1 MLCLIPAIEMF
12 LLHVWRDQRRSQLH
26 QDDQQEP
33 ERSTDLETGTQLKVE
48 YIPNCKFQPHNSY
61 RLLSLLSWLMN
72 KQETGSQEP
81 GGKQDQDT
89 GDLFFISTSLT
100 RLCYSDCKDGRGR
113 FLLFARHKR
122 GLAPCSRYWQY
133 HQDQGYDNEVHLQ
146 QLHLIKC
153 WYETCIVYSVYYFRA
168 IECRWNIAWG
178 RTLCENS

>member
-1 MLCLIPAIEMF
+1 MLSLIPAIEMF
-12 LLHVWRDQRRSQLH
+12 LLHVWCGQRRSQLH

-100 RLCYSDCKDGRGR
+100 RCPLQV
-113 FLLFARHKR
+113 LLRELQRWTRAFPPPRQTR
-122 GLAPCSRYWQY
+122 QNLNCSRYWLH
-133 HQDQGYDNEVHLQ
+133 HQDPRYDVVVHLQ
-146 QLHLIKC
+146 SFDWML
-153 WYETCIVYSVYYFRA
+153 V
-168 IECRWNIAWG
+168 
-178 RTLCENS
+178 